1 MNYRH
6 LSLRC
11 QCGDVPDRIAEVGF
25 SDDHALIIHWW
36 CAKCQKVVY
45 VTKPL
50 TDCWRECPSP
60 SLSLDT
66 VLGTAGPDSYDEQD
80 TEFLRSMGVRVDDA
94 ETPQLVRRSAATN
107 PLK

>member
-25 SDDHALIIHWW
+25 TDDHNLVIHWW

-45 VTKPL
+45 VSKPL
-50 TDCWRECPSP
+50 TECWRECPSANQ
-60 SLSLDT
+60 SLDLVLPT
-66 VLGTAGPDSYDEQD
+66 VSTEFYQQQD
-80 TEFLRSMGVRVDDA
+80 AEFLRSIGVEV
-94 ETPQLVRRSAATN
+94 
-107 PLK
+107 

>member
-11 QCGDVPDRIAEVGF
+11 QCGETPDRIAEVGF
-25 SDDHALIIHWW
+25 TDDHNLVIHWW

-45 VTKPL
+45 VSKSL

-60 SLSLDT
+60 NYSLDS
-66 VLGTAGPDSYDEQD
+66 VLPTASVDSYEEEDA
-80 TEFLRSMGVRVDDA
+80 EFLRSIGVHVDA
-94 ETPQLVRRSAATN
+94 PAALN
-107 PLK
+107 PRK